1 MQWLIILIE
10 IAAAVAIAVLNEQD
24 NQENKK

>member
-24 NQENKK
+24 KQENKK